1 MTHSLCT
8 ATSSLE
14 KSERLTDNL
23 LLALGCQNF
32 IGLTFYFHNRI
43 LLGIISIGNCQNV
56 RYVSVESYLVL
67 EIWEDPLILS

>member
-43 LLGIISIGNCQNV
+43 FWVPFQ
-56 RYVSVESYLVL
+56 SVIARMS
-67 EIWEDPLILS
+67 DMSA